1 MHFKGDI
8 LMLFNTP
15 CRRFPIMPLSPKI
28 DQHLV
33 SPYYTGA
40 FLNTKVMRMNKL
52 ISEVLTRAGFD

>member
-1 MHFKGDI
+1 
-8 LMLFNTP
+8 
-15 CRRFPIMPLSPKI
+15 MPLSPKI